1 MVEKE
6 EEKEIIPPPGIRE
19 IADKTAKF
27 IAKSANGLQFEERL
41 REQNR
46 SDPKFGFLNPAD
58 PYHRYYKNR
67 VKEFGANPNAQT
79 THEKEKEVQT
89 KENEKNEQL
98 QQQQQEMKEAV
109 KVKDYD
115 FLYEM
120 PAISAQ
126 DLDVVKLTAQFVAR
140 NGRAFLTQLASR
152 ESRNPQFDFLRQN
165 HSIHSLFN
173 TYVAQYTKVLMPIK
187 SQLQQLHDHVA
198 SKQPLLKIAE
208 QRAEQRAHARKLK
221 QERDLEAEAEKRA
234 FAEVDWHDF
243 VVVDTIEFL
252 EGDEDGVGTDF
263 ALPVSVQELA
273 SLSLVDKSR
282 LLGSNTVSTA
292 APGSTLPPKPT
303 GLSSLPPPPPPS
315 SRVNAPPPPPPT
327 QDDDDNDQEMDMEDD
342 DDVDEA
348 SSTVA
353 PKPTII
359 PRMIPTTTSKD
370 IKIRANYNP
379 KVGKSSSS
387 TNEPT
392 QLCQVCGQAIKVSEM
407 AEHMRIELLDKKWR
421 EQQQARDAKKRD
433 TNLNQVDVAK
443 NLTKLSDYRTDI
455 FGSSGDEISLAR
467 KVAEEEAKNAKEKVV
482 WDGHST
488 SIGATT
494 QKVQLAALDAQYES
508 LMNPQPVVQE
518 SAKVGPQLPGQQRPP
533 LPSSIPQHR
542 PFVPQPP
549 SFAAPPGTLVPPPAL
564 SAPPGMSASGLP
576 APIAYPVA
584 YPMGIAGPPGAG
596 PPSFPPPPP
605 PGLSAGGYPG
615 GPPPPPSGSAPPP
628 PGFLSTATV
637 PPPPLGRPREDDSE
651 AQDAKRA
658 KIDSDSHLIPEATF
672 IAANHYP
679 ISLQIQDPN
688 NQTHTI
694 PALPLQTTV
703 SQLKDQ
709 IAALVPGFPAGK
721 QKLAT
726 VSGAFLKN
734 TETLGYYN
742 LRNGEILSLKIQTRG
757 GRK

>member
-41 REQNR
+41 RDQNR
-46 SDPKFGFLNPAD
+46 SDPKFGFLNPLD
-58 PYHRYYKNR
+58 PYHKYYKNR

-89 KENEKNEQL
+89 KEKEKNEQV
-98 QQQQQEMKEAV
+98 QQQQQLEAKEAAV
-109 KVKDYD
+109 KIKDFD

-152 ESRNPQFDFLRQN
+152 EARNPQFDFLRQN
-165 HSIHSLFN
+165 HSLHPLFN

-187 SQLQQLHDHVA
+187 SQLQQLHDYVA

-208 QRAEQRAHARKLK
+208 QRAEQRALARKLK

-263 ALPVSVQELA
+263 ALPISVQELA

-282 LLGSNTVSTA
+282 LLGSNIVSTA
-292 APGSTLPPKPT
+292 AAASTLPPKPT
-303 GLSSLPPPPPPS
+303 GLSSLPPPPPH
-315 SRVNAPPPPPPT
+315 SRVIAPPPPPT
-327 QDDDDNDQEMDMEDD
+327 QDDDDNDHQMDMEDD
-342 DDVDEA
+342 DDDGEA
-348 SSTVA
+348 SATVT

-467 KVAEEEAKNAKEKVV
+467 KLAEEEAKNAKEKVV

-508 LMNPQPVVQE
+508 LMNPQPAAQE
-518 SAKVGPQLPGQQRPP
+518 SAKVGPQLPGQQGPNVP
-533 LPSSIPQHR
+533 ISVPQHR

-549 SFAAPPGTLVPPPAL
+549 SFAAPPGILVPPPAL
-564 SAPPGMSASGLP
+564 GAPPGMSAPGIP

-584 YPMGIAGPPGAG
+584 YPMGIPGPPGTG
-596 PPSFPPPPP
+596 PSSFPPPPP

-615 GPPPPPSGSAPPP
+615 GPPPPPPPGSAPRPPGFPSAAAPPP
-628 PGFLSTATV
+628 P
-637 PPPPLGRPREDDSE
+637 PGRPRDDDSE
-651 AQDAKRA
+651 VHDPKRT

-672 IAANHYP
+672 IVSNPHP

-694 PALPLQTTV
+694 PSLPLQTTV

-742 LRNGEILSLKIQTRG
+742 LRNGEVLSLKIQTRG